1 MQMIESIYNLGIR
14 KNSAGVYKT
23 IVYSPLIRTIVEYTT
38 AVSPRPSAA
47 H

>member
-1 MQMIESIYNLGIR
+1 MQMIESIYNLG
-14 KNSAGVYKT
+14 KNSAGVYK
-23 IVYSPLIRTIVEYTT
+23 SIVECTLLVSNPYNSIIT